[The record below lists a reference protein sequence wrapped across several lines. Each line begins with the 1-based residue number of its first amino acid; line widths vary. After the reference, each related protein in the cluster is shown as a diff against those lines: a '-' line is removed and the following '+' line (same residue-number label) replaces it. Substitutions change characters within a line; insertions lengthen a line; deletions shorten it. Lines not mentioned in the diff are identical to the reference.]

1 MGTWVSGLPH
11 LGPCPRCPKRRPRG
25 SRPQPPVREAPGRVG
40 SALTVPHPVRRR
52 GATRSAPAPPGSPHA
67 TGRRPTHASRPTR
80 FEPPRYL
87 AQERGPDSATRRRD
101 TVLRVR
107 GRLLP
112 WARARGGP
120 RPKPLRRPRGNAEAR
135 GATQQVAAGL
145 ATVRGPAES
154 AARARARPSRGRP
167 SACFGARSQRRARR
181 LRSAPH
187 GSSRLLTARRGR
199 TPRLSARP
207 RPPRAPPPRRAAP
220 AAAAV
225 AALQPCRPA
234 ALPAQSR
241 PTAGGGRR
249 RRALAVPVRRART
262 TPQPEAAPAALIRLA
277 GSAAL
282 SGLLAGP
289 PLPWRGR
296 GPRATPTGLEDE
308 AFTPRRP
315 GAPSRRGL
323 RPDSSLNLPG
333 HQGASRPDG
342 SGPGP
347 LRIRLA
353 KPAARG
359 PGAEGSG
366 RSGWE
371 VCI

>member
-187 GSSRLLTARRGR
+187 GSSRLGGGGRRASPLARGR
-199 TPRLSARP
+199 RAHLPRGAPL
-207 RPPRAPPPRRAAP
+207 PPPP
-220 AAAAV
+220 PSP
-225 AALQPCRPA
+225 PCSPA

-366 RSGWE
+366 CSGWE